1 MSLAYVQPRQQRGK
15 SEVNQAAIQKMLDE
29 NNHLIQCILDHQ
41 SKGKTMECSQYQQ
54 MLHRNLV
61 YLATLADSSQN
72 TQSLLPTLPNQ
83 NITMAQGGLGHQVSG
98 SMNLPAN
105 NHGYSHSVPSSQGL
119 PAQAAPMGSYGGR
132 PTGSDR
138 QVGRMIAQQGGAS
151 QYSIPQS
158 VGQHYQGMMGQNNAS
173 GQMMAQR
180 QMPGYSRAV
189 LSAPAQQ
196 YASPD
201 DYFGEQYAHGQSSEG
216 MGHQYYSDGRND
228 FSYQQ
233 PSYPEQGFD
242 RTFEDPS
249 QHYYD
254 GGSGQYTQQQSSY
267 QAAPQQGYPQ
277 QFTGQQGYSSQQQG
291 YGAAA
296 GTAQYTAY
304 PQAPGQQ
311 YGAYRPPQSAAPNA
325 QQQRSYTYEQIK
337 QWMAQ

>member
-72 TQSLLPTLPNQ
+72 TQSLLPT
-83 NITMAQGGLGHQVSG
+83 
-98 SMNLPAN
+98 
-105 NHGYSHSVPSSQGL
+105 GL

-138 QVGRMIAQQGGAS
+138 QGRMIAQQGGAS

-325 QQQRSYTYEQIK
+325 QQQRSYTYEQG
-337 QWMAQ
+337 QYVSYQQ

>member
-72 TQSLLPTLPNQ
+72 TQSLLPT
-83 NITMAQGGLGHQVSG
+83 
-98 SMNLPAN
+98 
-105 NHGYSHSVPSSQGL
+105 GL

-138 QVGRMIAQQGGAS
+138 QGRMIAQQGGAS

-173 GQMMAQR
+173 GQIMAQR

-189 LSAPAQQ
+189 QSGPAQQ

-216 MGHQYYSDGRND
+216 MGHQYYADGRND

-291 YGAAA
+291 YGKHPYQHPSNTGP
-296 GTAQYTAY
+296 GTHRWSNQ
-304 PQAPGQQ
+304 
-311 YGAYRPPQSAAPNA
+311 
-325 QQQRSYTYEQIK
+325 
-337 QWMAQ
+337 